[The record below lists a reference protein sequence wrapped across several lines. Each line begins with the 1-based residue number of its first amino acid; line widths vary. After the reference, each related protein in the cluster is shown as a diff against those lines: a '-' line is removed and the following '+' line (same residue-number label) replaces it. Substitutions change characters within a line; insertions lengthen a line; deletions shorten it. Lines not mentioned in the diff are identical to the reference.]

1 MKKAQDNDGEI
12 LSMYIESGVPYEPL
26 KDDDTWEDVLS
37 RLFKVSKRQIRDWQ
51 KAKAI
56 KCWWLNEHK
65 NIVVA
70 QRGKKQSNIGLIF
83 KTKTITPKK

>member
-1 MKKAQDNDGEI
+1 MKKDQDNDGEL
-12 LSMYIESGVPYEPL
+12 LSMYIEAGVPFEPMEEN
-26 KDDDTWEDVLS
+26 DTTEDVLS

-56 KCWWLNEHK
+56 KLWWLNEHK

-70 QRGKKQSNIGLIF
+70 QRGKKQSNVGLIV
-83 KTKTITPKK
+83 KTRTMLPKK